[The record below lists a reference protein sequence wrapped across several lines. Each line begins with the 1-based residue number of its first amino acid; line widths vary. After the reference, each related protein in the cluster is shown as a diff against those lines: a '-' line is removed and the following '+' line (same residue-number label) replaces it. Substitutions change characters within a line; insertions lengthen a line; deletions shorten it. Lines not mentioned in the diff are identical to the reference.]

1 MSQRFQHIISN
12 LFVNLNA
19 RHSPSFMKHSLIQKI
34 TDNSLIFLSV
44 MAVPLNIILY
54 IVFKER
60 GQNFEIFVT
69 PFLSLFVFGF
79 TFFRSRIPLHIKVK
93 VLNIIFL
100 SGGVF
105 AVLMGLLDLGSLWFM
120 LSIIYTLFILK
131 RRAALFIFSSALGF
145 MMIAGYMLVT
155 QSGFIPLGA
164 VVFENCYYPCV
175 VTRILHFI
183 IVGFLIYY
191 IVSSFLKEINENMMI
206 LNQQAE
212 DLKNIN
218 ENLKKESEAKQKIQ
232 AELIDAIILTEER
245 ERKRIARDLHD
256 GLGPVLSS
264 VHLYYQAYIDA
275 KTEEEKANIE
285 VKLKQNIKNA
295 MQDVSKISHNISPEI
310 IENNG
315 LIVGLNNFIN
325 EIGVKKDLEISLEHD
340 AIERFD
346 IKKELS
352 LYRAVT
358 ELINNT
364 IKHAKA
370 SLIHIQITVG
380 DANIIVNYCDNG
392 QGIDQTKLGQ
402 STGIGLK
409 NIANRMQSLGGSFV
423 FVSKDRKAFR
433 ARLILPL

>member
-1 MSQRFQHIISN
+1 MYRELQHIISN

-19 RHSPSFMKHSLIQKI
+19 SHSKFFMKHSLIQRI

-60 GQNFEIFVT
+60 GQHFEIFVT
-69 PFLSLFVFGF
+69 PFLSLFVLGF
-79 TFFRSRIPLHIKVK
+79 AFFRSRIPLQIKVK
-93 VLNIIFL
+93 VLNVIFL

-120 LSIIYTLFILK
+120 LSIIYTLFIL
-131 RRAALFIFSSALGF
+131 RRRVALFIFFSALGF
-145 MMIAGYMLVT
+145 MMIAGYMLAT
-155 QSGFIPLGA
+155 QSGFIPLGPI
-164 VVFENCYYPCV
+164 FENCYYPCV

-191 IVSSFLKEINENMMI
+191 IIGSFLKEINENMLV
-206 LNQQAE
+206 LNQQAN
-212 DLKNIN
+212 DLQMVN

-275 KTEEEKANIE
+275 KSEEEKAKIE

-295 MQDVSKISHNISPEI
+295 MHDVSKISHNISPEI

-325 EIGVKKDLEISLEHD
+325 EIGVKKDLEISFEYD
-340 AIERFD
+340 EVERFD

-370 SLIHIQITVG
+370 SLIHIQITVEEG
-380 DANIIVNYCDNG
+380 NIIINYCDNG
-392 QGIDQTKLGQ
+392 QGMDQTKLQQ

-423 FVSKDRKAFR
+423 FISKDGKAFR